1 MAGKIEGMGRA
12 MHGQRFA
19 DVLHG
24 RKAWELFDV
33 GCGLLCVGGARLWSI
48 AVHAC
53 RTCREVE
60 GEGRCFCLHGLVTWR
75 LLEHMERAAAAW
87 ATLACTKGNHAGA
100 EGEIHVIVSWA

>member
-33 GCGLLCVGGARLWSI
+33 GCGLLCVGGARLWSV

-53 RTCREVE
+53 RTWREV
-60 GEGRCFCLHGLVTWR
+60 GGKGRCFYLYGLIIWR

-100 EGEIHVIVSWA
+100 EGEIHVVVSWA